1 MSCISVSV
9 RARLVASNLLLGVA
23 GLLLFQLRVS
33 AELPG
38 PTNSL
43 ASQSVRLGWDT
54 NNDPDVA
61 GYKIYYGAASHTYTD
76 VVVVGNT
83 NNGTV
88 TGLVVGTTYYFAATS
103 YNGSGTESPFSKEVS
118 YTVPLNTPTI
128 TVLPTASPIT
138 YGQTL
143 ASSGLSGG
151 MASTEG
157 GFAFTTPGLAPD
169 AGTANVAVTFT
180 PTDMNNYTTATA
192 TVVVAVNQAL
202 AAVTL
207 GNLDQ
212 PYDGTAKLVSVTTL
226 PAGLNVG
233 VTYDASSMVPTNA
246 GSYRVVATVND
257 PNYAGSATNTLV
269 ISQATAI
276 VTLGDLNQSYDG
288 TAKLVSV
295 TTSPTGLN
303 VGVTY
308 DASSMVPT
316 NAGSYVVIATVND
329 PNYTGNTTNVL
340 VINPAVAW
348 LSLTNLVQTY
358 DGTAKPVMAST
369 TPTNLAVVLTYNDS
383 SNAPVAAG
391 SYLVVGTIVDPN
403 YQGSATNTLS
413 INSVTPTITT
423 PQPATLTSAACSG
436 GQFSFTVSEI
446 PGQMYVVQASTN
458 LLDWVSVLSNTAP
471 FVFVDSNTAGFNQ
484 RFYRAFSFSP

>member
-1 MSCISVSV
+1 MF
-9 RARLVASNLLLGVA
+9 
-23 GLLLFQLRVS
+23 LFQFRVN
-33 AELPG
+33 AGLPG
-38 PTNSL
+38 PTNSPPT
-43 ASQSVRLGWDT
+43 QSVTLGWDLIGDS
-54 NNDPDVA
+54 NVA
-61 GYKIYYGAASHTYTD
+61 GYKIYYGTASHTYTN

-83 NNGTV
+83 NNGTI
-88 TGLVVGTTYYFAATS
+88 TGLVAGTAYYFAATS
-103 YNGSGTESPFSKEVS
+103 YGGSGAESPFSDEVI

-157 GFAFTTPGLAPD
+157 GFAFTTPGLAPG

-180 PTDMNNYTTATA
+180 PTDTNFYTTAAA

-207 GNLDQ
+207 GNLNQ
-212 PYDGTAKLVSVTTL
+212 PYDGRAKLVSVTTL

-233 VTYDASSMVPTNA
+233 VKYNASSMVPTNA
-246 GSYRVVATVND
+246 GSYMVIATVND

-269 ISQATAI
+269 IGQATAA
-276 VTLGDLNQSYDG
+276 VTLGNLNQPYDG
-288 TAKLVSV
+288 RAKLVNV
-295 TTSPTGLN
+295 TTLPAGLN
-303 VGVTY
+303 VGVKY
-308 DASSMVPT
+308 NASSMVPT

-329 PNYTGNTTNVL
+329 PNYAGSATNTL
-340 VINPAVAW
+340 VIGQATVAVT
-348 LSLTNLVQTY
+348 LGNLNQPY
-358 DGTAKPVMAST
+358 DGRAKLVSVT
-369 TPTNLAVVLTYNDS
+369 TLPTNLAVVLTYNGS

-391 SYLVVGTIVDPN
+391 SYLVVGTIVDPS
-403 YQGSATNTLS
+403 YQGSATNMLS
-413 INSVTPTITT
+413 INPTITT

-436 GQFSFTVSEI
+436 GQFSFTVSGTT
-446 PGQMYVVQASTN
+446 GQMYVIQASTN
-458 LLDWVSVLSNTAP
+458 LLVWVSVLTNTAP
-471 FVFVDSNTAGFNQ
+471 FVFVDSNTAGFKQ